1 MAMFCFKCGADV
13 SAQDTVC
20 PVCGAIVNRAQ
31 ESGELPPMHQSVSFR
46 DRAAAFGIDV
56 LVMLVLWY
64 VLFRFF
70 YGISFYLLP
79 VVFVGYYTVCVGAR
93 HAASFSQRCM
103 GMRVVNTK
111 DGGHPGYLKAFLRA
125 LVMVVS
131 IGLFGLGCFL
141 SFVTK
146 GQMLHDIVSGTQ
158 VVRPGKK

>member
-1 MAMFCFKCGADV
+1 MFCFKCGADV

-20 PVCGAIVNRAQ
+20 PVCGAIVNQAQ
-31 ESGELPPMHQSVSFR
+31 GSGELPPTHQSVSFR

-93 HAASFSQRCM
+93 HAASFGQRCM

-111 DGGHPGYLKAFLRA
+111 DGGHPSYLKALLRA

-158 VVRPGKK
+158 VVRPDKK

>member
-1 MAMFCFKCGADV
+1 
-13 SAQDTVC
+13 
-20 PVCGAIVNRAQ
+20 
-31 ESGELPPMHQSVSFR
+31 MHQSVSFR

-93 HAASFSQRCM
+93 RAASFGQRCM

-131 IGLFGLGCFL
+131 IGFFGLGCLL